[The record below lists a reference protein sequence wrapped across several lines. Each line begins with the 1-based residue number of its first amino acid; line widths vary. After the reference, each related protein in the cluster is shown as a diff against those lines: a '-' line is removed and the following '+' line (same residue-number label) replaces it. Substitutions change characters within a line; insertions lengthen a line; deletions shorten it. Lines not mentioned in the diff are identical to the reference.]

1 MRRIC
6 FWILSAMTLGGDL
19 AVASQDGTVVTTI
32 TGRYQGAIDTAGV
45 RSFRGIRYADSPAGL
60 NRWKPP
66 RRADQSSGTTQA
78 LDYGPACLQP
88 TRSSGASLRTDE
100 DCLFLNVWTPVGT
113 ESRKRL
119 PVMVWIH
126 GGGFLTGD
134 GRIPGEVLAAQ
145 GVVIVSMNYRLGPL
159 GFMAHE
165 ALKSDVANF
174 GLLDMV
180 AALDWVQ
187 ENIAAFG
194 GDPENVTLFG
204 VSAGGQAVNMLMVS
218 PQAAG
223 KFHRAIAQSG
233 YATWALPRASGAPQ
247 PAPLSADMTDADAAE
262 SLSVQLLSRLQA
274 TATSSQQLRAL
285 DGQKLVDAVEGFQ
298 LPIVDGSSL
307 PEEPARL
314 FLQGKQASV
323 PFMTG
328 GNSFEGSVMPQSGV
342 GIDRFTRMLGESLP
356 TIDRLYA
363 RDFARSRDVGIQRVF
378 GDKRYL
384 VSARV
389 LARAMKT
396 VGAPA
401 WLYYVDLAPGQL
413 LPGMVGTPHGFDQ
426 LMLFGSD
433 RIANESTRKTSGR
446 LRNYWLQFAR
456 NGRPDV
462 DELTSW
468 PSCCASEDQWMV
480 FGENDVVR
488 FGVLGDK
495 LDTLTE
501 LYRRRWETEH

>member
-1 MRRIC
+1 MHRLC
-6 FWILSAMTLGGDL
+6 LWILLTIVLSSKI
-19 AVASQDGTVVTTI
+19 AVASEDQPIVVTSA
-32 TGRYQGAIDTAGV
+32 GRYQGVIDTSGV
-45 RSFRGIRYADSPAGL
+45 RSFRGIRYAESAAGA

-66 RRADQSSGTTQA
+66 RRPEKSSGTTRA
-78 LDYGPACLQP
+78 TDYGPACLQP
-88 TRSSGASLRTDE
+88 GRSAVNALRTDE
-100 DCLFLNVWTPVGT
+100 DCLFLNVWAPASAAT
-113 ESRKRL
+113 EGL

-145 GVVIVSMNYRLGPL
+145 GVVVVSMNYRLGPL

-165 ALKSDVANF
+165 ALKSDVANY

-194 GDPENVTLFG
+194 GDPDNVTLFG

-233 YATWALPRASGAPQ
+233 YSTWALPRASNAPK
-247 PAPLSADMTDADAAE
+247 PAPMGADMVNADSAE
-262 SLSVQLLSRLQA
+262 SLSAQVLSRA
-274 TATSSQQLRAL
+274 YSSAIPPQQLRDV

-298 LPIVDGSSL
+298 LPIVDGTSL

-314 FLQGKQASV
+314 FLRGQQAKV

-328 GNSFEGSVMPQSGV
+328 GNSFEGSVMPQSGISV
-342 GIDRFTRMLGESLP
+342 DRFARMLGQSLSTVESL
-356 TIDRLYA
+356 YA
-363 RDFARSRDVGIQRVF
+363 SDFAISRDVGIQRAF
-378 GDKRYL
+378 GDARYL

-389 LARAMKT
+389 LATAMQT

-401 WLYYVDLAPGQL
+401 WLYYVDLAPEQL
-413 LPGMVGTPHGFDQ
+413 LPGMVGTPHAFDQ

-433 RIANESTRKTSGR
+433 RVTNESTRKTSER
-446 LRNYWLQFAR
+446 LRRYWIEFAR
-456 NGRPDV
+456 SGRPDV
-462 DELTSW
+462 TALASW
-468 PSCCASEDQWMV
+468 PICCATQDQWMV
-480 FGENDVVR
+480 FGVNDEVR
-488 FGVLGDK
+488 SGVISNK
-495 LDTLTE
+495 LDALTK
-501 LYRRRWETEH
+501 LYQKRWAGVN